1 MASDLHPRSPNP
13 LLRNPLLSN
22 PLLRVRQVA
31 KLFRSADGS
40 SQVAV
45 LDQVDLDIEAGEVV
59 ALLGRSGSGK
69 STLLRLMAGLL
80 PPSEGRIER
89 EGQPL
94 EGVNRDV
101 AIVFQSFALLPWLT
115 VLENTAVGLEARGLP
130 EKEVRQRALRA
141 LAMVGLEGNAEAYPR
156 ELSGGMRQRVGFARA
171 FVMEP
176 ALLLM
181 DEPFSALDVLT
192 AENLRRDIDE
202 LWARGNFPA
211 RSIVIVTHSIEEAV
225 LLSDRVV
232 LLSANPGRVRGVV
245 SNPLSRPRDDTLPA
259 FRTLVNELY
268 GYMTDPDKPVGTT
281 PAAPEIAPAPWSA
294 AVGLALPPASLEGVE
309 DLVAQVP
316 EIGGISLA
324 ELADELV
331 LELDE
336 LLPIIDAGE
345 LLGLM
350 EVDDA
355 QLELTEAGRRLRAAE
370 EDEQQELL
378 RSQLLS
384 RVPLVRQL
392 QEALDA
398 SPRGEVDGDT
408 VLARLN
414 EQFTG
419 QEAEAVFD
427 TFISWTRS
435 CGLFRYNR
443 EQDRFRLAVNEQ
455 LES

>member
-1 MASDLHPRSPNP
+1 MASELLPLQAHP
-13 LLRNPLLSN
+13 LLRI
-22 PLLRVRQVA
+22 RQVA

-45 LDQVDLDIEAGEVV
+45 LDQLDLDIEEGEVV

-80 PPSEGRIER
+80 APSEGRIER
-89 EGQPL
+89 EGQAL
-94 EGVNRDV
+94 VGVNRDV

-130 EKEVRQRALRA
+130 EREVRQRALRA

-202 LWARGNFPA
+202 LWAKGNFPA

-245 SNPLSRPRDDTLPA
+245 TNPLPRPRDDSLPA
-259 FRTLVNELY
+259 FRALVNELY

-281 PAAPEIAPAPWSA
+281 PAVPEMGPAPQT
-294 AVGLALPPASLEGVE
+294 LALPPASLEGVE

-316 EIGGISLA
+316 ETGGISLA

-370 EDEQQELL
+370 EEEQQELL

-414 EQFTG
+414 EQFTD
-419 QEAEAVFD
+419 QEADVVFD

-443 EQDRFRLAVNEQ
+443 EQDRFRLAAAEPR
-455 LES
+455 ES

>member
-1 MASDLHPRSPNP
+1 MASELLPLQAHP
-13 LLRNPLLSN
+13 LLRI
-22 PLLRVRQVA
+22 RQVA

-45 LDQVDLDIEAGEVV
+45 LDQLDLDIEEGEVV

-80 PPSEGRIER
+80 APSEGRIER

-94 EGVNRDV
+94 VGVNRDV

-130 EKEVRQRALRA
+130 EREVHQRAMRA

-202 LWARGNFPA
+202 LWAKGNFPA

-245 SNPLSRPRDDTLPA
+245 TNPLPRPRDDTQPA
-259 FRTLVNELY
+259 FRALVNELY
-268 GYMTDPDKPVGTT
+268 GYMTDPDKAVGST
-281 PAAPEIAPAPWSA
+281 PAVPEMGPTPQT
-294 AVGLALPPASLEGVE
+294 LALPPASLEGVE

-316 EIGGISLA
+316 ETGGISLA

-370 EDEQQELL
+370 EEEQQELL

-398 SPRGEVDGDT
+398 SARGEVDGDT

-414 EQFTG
+414 EQFTD
-419 QEAEAVFD
+419 QEADEVFD

-443 EQDRFRLAVNEQ
+443 EQDRFKLAAAEPREN
-455 LES
+455 

>member
-1 MASDLHPRSPNP
+1 MASDVPPIQAQP
-13 LLRNPLLSN
+13 LLRI
-22 PLLRVRQVA
+22 RQVA

-80 PPSEGRIER
+80 PPSEGWIER
-89 EGQPL
+89 EGEAL
-94 EGVNRDV
+94 VGVNRDV

-130 EKEVRQRALRA
+130 EREVRQRALRA

-202 LWARGNFPA
+202 LWDKGNFPA

-245 SNPLSRPRDDTLPA
+245 TNPLPRPRDDSLPA
-259 FRTLVNELY
+259 FRALVNELY
-268 GYMTDPDKPVGTT
+268 GYMTDPEKPVGT
-281 PAAPEIAPAPWSA
+281 AAAAIDLGPAPLT
-294 AVGLALPPASLEGVE
+294 LALPPASLEGVE

-316 EIGGISLA
+316 ETGSISLA

-355 QLELTEAGRRLRAAE
+355 HLELTAAGRLLQGADE
-370 EDEQQELL
+370 EEQQQLL
-378 RSQLLS
+378 RTQLLS

-392 QEALDA
+392 QEALEA
-398 SPRGEVDGDT
+398 SSRGEADGDT
-408 VLARLN
+408 LLARLN
-414 EQFTG
+414 EQFTD
-419 QEAEAVFD
+419 QEAEVIFD

-443 EQDRFRLAVNEQ
+443 EQDRFRQAAAEPR
-455 LES
+455 EG